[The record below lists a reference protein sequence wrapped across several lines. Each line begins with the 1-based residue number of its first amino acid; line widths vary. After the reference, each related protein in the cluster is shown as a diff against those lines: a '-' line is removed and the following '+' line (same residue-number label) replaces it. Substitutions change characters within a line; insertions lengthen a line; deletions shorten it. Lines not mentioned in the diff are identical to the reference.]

1 MLAARGIVMRYGP
14 RTAVDGVDLDL
25 RSGEILGLL
34 GPNGAGKTTLLRRLA
49 GLLPGSA
56 GTVDLGGGDPAVAA
70 SPRARIGYLP
80 EDPPLYGDD
89 IALPYL
95 TYLARLSGGS
105 PGRRQAAAAQ
115 APGRG

>member
-56 GTVDLGGGDPAVAA
+56 GTVDLGGGDPAVAG
-70 SPRARIGYLP
+70 PRRARIRYLR
-80 EDPPLYGDD
+80 EDPPPYGGA
-89 IALPYL
+89 IAPQAVAYP
-95 TYLARLSGGS
+95 ARLAGVPPR
-105 PGRRQAAAAQ
+105 PGQGAAAH
-115 APGRG
+115 APEAV